1 MSDSTARFDSSWE
14 SEPATPLAVTEK
26 EPMSADTVSQVRAA
40 AEPPVVP
47 NSGSRAERVER
58 LVRDNID
65 FVWRLARHLG
75 LPDADADDI
84 AQRVMIVA
92 ANRFD
97 DIQAGKE
104 RAFLYRTTMFIGQK
118 LRRSWGRGREVLTE
132 ELPDA
137 EAPQPP
143 PDELLDKRRAS
154 ADLQRV
160 LQRLPETL
168 RTALVLYELE
178 GWTLAEIAAAQ
189 SIPQF
194 TVASRVRRARK
205 YFLRNSMSLQK
216 QLKGNLT

>member
-1 MSDSTARFDSSWE
+1 MTDS
-14 SEPATPLAVTEK
+14 ATRLADPWGIDGAAANAGAER
-26 EPMSADTVSQVRAA
+26 EPMSADAVSQVRAA
-40 AEPPVVP
+40 EPPANP
-47 NSGSRAERVER
+47 KAASRAERVHD
-58 LVRDNID
+58 LVKGNID

-75 LPDADADDI
+75 LPDSDADDV

-97 DIQAGKE
+97 DIEPGKE

-118 LRRSWGRGREVLTE
+118 VRASWGKKREVLTE
-132 ELPDA
+132 EFPDE
-137 EAPQPP
+137 EAPQPQ
-143 PDELLDKRRAS
+143 PDELLEKRRAYV
-154 ADLQRV
+154 DLQRV

-178 GWTLAEIAAAQ
+178 GWTLAEIATAQ

-205 YFLRNSMSLQK
+205 HFLRNSMSLKK
-216 QLKGNLT
+216 QLKGNIP